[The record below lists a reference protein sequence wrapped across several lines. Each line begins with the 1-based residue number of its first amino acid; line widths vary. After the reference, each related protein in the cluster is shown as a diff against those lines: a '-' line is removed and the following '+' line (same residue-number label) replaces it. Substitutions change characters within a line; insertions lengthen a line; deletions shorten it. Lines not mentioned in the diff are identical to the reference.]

1 MTGPTV
7 EAPFRYW
14 ALRELPA
21 FPAITIKLLQMLSC
35 EDVAIQRL
43 VDLLRSDT
51 AFSAEILRRANSPLY
66 GFSFQI
72 SSLQRAIAILGIDQ
86 MKALAV
92 AVSMGAYLGKALRLA
107 SLRCCWRHSLATA
120 LVSDKLARAAGIEA
134 DRVYTA
140 ALLHDIGLL
149 GLLVNYPSS
158 YATMLEV
165 AGECEFDLRVAEQA
179 LFDVDHCHA
188 GAWISRQW
196 NFGPEIH
203 DATLYHHDTP
213 PPGDL
218 SLVSLVYW
226 ASLLADSIGFP
237 VTMLQHGPVYEQLL
251 AEVPPRLRGCLPDE
265 RDVLVQEITA
275 KVDSLE

>member
-1 MTGPTV
+1 
-7 EAPFRYW
+7 
-14 ALRELPA
+14 
-21 FPAITIKLLQMLSC
+21 MLSN
-35 EDVAIQRL
+35 EDTSIHKL

-66 GFSFQI
+66 GFSFQV
-72 SSLQRAIAILGIDQ
+72 SSLQHAVMILGYDQ
-86 MKALAV
+86 MRALAV

-120 LVSDKLARAAGIEA
+120 LISDKLARAAGQEA

-140 ALLHDIGLL
+140 GLLHDIGLL

-165 AGECEFDLRVAEQA
+165 TGECGFDLRAAEHA

-188 GAWISRQW
+188 GAWIARQW

-203 DATLYHHDTP
+203 DAALYHHDTP
-213 PPGDL
+213 AAGDL
-218 SLVSLVYW
+218 STTALVYW
-226 ASLLADSIGFP
+226 SSLLADSIGFHVSSGQP
-237 VTMLQHGPVYEQLL
+237 HPEY
-251 AEVPPRLRGCLPDE
+251 AELRDEMPSRLHSALPE
-265 RDVLVQEITA
+265 AREELTEAIAT
-275 KVDSLE
+275 KVNSLE